1 MFAMRPIGYVIGLF
15 VTFLGVA
22 MIPVAIID
30 AISAD
35 PDWRAFS
42 LSATITIVC
51 GGGLVL
57 TCGSSRQGGLSIQQ
71 TFILTTLAWVAMP
84 LFGALPFM
92 FGSVDLSF
100 GDAMFEAVSGI
111 TTTGATVLEGLETT
125 SAGILLWRG
134 LLQWFGGLGIVVVA
148 IAILPQLQVGGMQL
162 FRSEAFDTFGKI
174 LPRAAEIAAQ
184 LGYIYLGLTGAAV
197 LVYAACG
204 MEAFD
209 AVVHAMTTI
218 ATGGLA
224 NYDDSFGHYD
234 SASIHYS
241 AVMFMLLSALPYV
254 RFVQMLNG
262 TAMPMLRDPQVR
274 TFFLAVAVVVGV
286 LSYVQWALTADPEG
300 SFRSALFNTVSIIT
314 GTGYATE
321 DYGLWGPFAMMI
333 FFLLAL
339 TGGCAGSTSC
349 SVKIFRYQ
357 VLAATIRA
365 QIHALHNPSS
375 VVKARYDGRPI
386 SEQVLSSVMAFFMLF
401 FLTLALVTLALS
413 LIGLDF
419 LTSLSGAVAT
429 LGNVG
434 PGLGDIIGPSGNYA
448 SLPMAAKWTCIFA
461 MLIGRLELLSVFV
474 MMAPAFWRR

>member
-1 MFAMRPIGYVIGLF
+1 MFAMRPVGYVIGLF

-22 MIPVAIID
+22 MIPVAVID

-35 PDWRAFS
+35 ADWRAFS
-42 LSATITIVC
+42 LSATITLVC
-51 GGGLVL
+51 GGGLIL
-57 TCGSSRQGGLSIQQ
+57 TCRSEKTSGLSIQQ
-71 TFILTTLAWVAMP
+71 TFILTTVAWVAMP

-92 FGSVDLSF
+92 FGSIQLGF

-111 TTTGATVLEGLETT
+111 TTTGATVLDNLDTT

-134 LLQWFGGLGIVVVA
+134 LLQWIGGLGIVVVA

-204 MEAFD
+204 MDAFD

-224 NYDDSFGHYD
+224 NYDNSFGHYD
-234 SASIHYS
+234 NASIHYA
-241 AVMFMLLSALPYV
+241 AVVFMLLSALPYV

-262 TAMPMLRDPQVR
+262 SAKPMLRDPQVR
-274 TFFLAVAVVVGV
+274 TFFLVVGVVVGV
-286 LSYVQWALTADPEG
+286 LSYVQWGVTSDFEG

-321 DYGLWGPFAMMI
+321 DYSLWGPFAMMI
-333 FFLLAL
+333 FFL
-339 TGGCAGSTSC
+339 
-349 SVKIFRYQ
+349 I
-357 VLAATIRA
+357 
-365 QIHALHNPSS
+365 
-375 VVKARYDGRPI
+375 
-386 SEQVLSSVMAFFMLF
+386 
-401 FLTLALVTLALS
+401 ALS
-413 LIGLDF
+413 GGLRWINKLLGKNISISSACGDRA
-419 LTSLSGAVAT
+419 GANSRAPQPV
-429 LGNVG
+429 LGHQG
-434 PGLGDIIGPSGNYA
+434 PL
-448 SLPMAAKWTCIFA
+448 
-461 MLIGRLELLSVFV
+461 
-474 MMAPAFWRR
+474 